1 MNELNINLNGL
12 NIAYQDSGNES
23 TPIIFL
29 HGFPFDKS
37 AWNPQLEAIGSNY
50 RMINYDLRGFGNSEA
65 DAEAFSMDL
74 FADDLVHFMDALD
87 ISSAIVCGL
96 SMGGYIILNAID
108 RYPERFKAL
117 ILCDTQCI
125 ADTPEGAEKRFKT
138 IDSINSNG
146 LTEFTEGF
154 LKNIFYEET
163 FNRKPEIVDQ
173 IRNII
178 LSTKVSTVTST
189 LKALAGRRETCSI
202 LNKIK
207 IPTLIICG
215 KEDKITP
222 PDRAQFLHENIKDSE
237 LHIIDNA
244 GHLSNMEE
252 DRIFSERVLNFLS
265 GIN

>member
-1 MNELNINLNGL
+1 MRKL
-12 NIAYQDSGNES
+12 
-23 TPIIFL
+23 
-29 HGFPFDKS
+29 
-37 AWNPQLEAIGSNY
+37 
-50 RMINYDLRGFGNSEA
+50 
-65 DAEAFSMDL
+65 
-74 FADDLVHFMDALD
+74 
-87 ISSAIVCGL
+87 
-96 SMGGYIILNAID
+96 
-108 RYPERFKAL
+108 
-117 ILCDTQCI
+117 
-125 ADTPEGAEKRFKT
+125 
-138 IDSINSNG
+138 
-146 LTEFTEGF
+146 LTEN
-154 LKNIFYEET
+154 LKLWI
-163 FNRKPEIVDQ
+163 RSEILFFPQ
-173 IRNII
+173 KYLLLQSI
-178 LSTKVSTVTST
+178 